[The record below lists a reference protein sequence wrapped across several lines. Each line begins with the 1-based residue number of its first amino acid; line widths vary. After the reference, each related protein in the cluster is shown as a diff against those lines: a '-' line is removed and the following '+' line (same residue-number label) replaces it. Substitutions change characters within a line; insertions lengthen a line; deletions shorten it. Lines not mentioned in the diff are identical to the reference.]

1 MKVTQG
7 SVSDWGAEW
16 ATLHLFSLFV
26 FRKRGSGREAIDSTA
41 PVPKPV
47 TSKGPAYNFEA
58 ECVRLAAVQGED
70 L

>member
-1 MKVTQG
+1 M
-7 SVSDWGAEW
+7 
-16 ATLHLFSLFV
+16 HLFSLFV